1 MTLLLYAV
9 VAVLL
14 AGGLAVA
21 HRQSSGRRDPILHDG
36 CIWCPSCRTT
46 GSRTVPNDACP
57 TCRGAGQIRLD
68 ANEYLNAPYVRGID
82 HPELNNW

>member
-21 HRQSSGRRDPILHDG
+21 HRHSSGPRDGRDPILRDG
-36 CIWCPSCRTT
+36 CIWCPSCRST
-46 GSRTVPNDACP
+46 GPIDACP
-57 TCRGAGQIRLD
+57 TCHGAGQIRLD
-68 ANEYLNAPYVRGID
+68 SNEYLNAPYVRGID